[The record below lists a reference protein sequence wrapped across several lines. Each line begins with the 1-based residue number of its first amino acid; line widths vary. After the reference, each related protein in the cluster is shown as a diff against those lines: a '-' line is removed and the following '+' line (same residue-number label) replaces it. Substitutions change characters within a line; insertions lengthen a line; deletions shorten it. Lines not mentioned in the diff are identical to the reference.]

1 VVVLAAEVTALA
13 VAVSEVTALAVA
25 VSEAAGSRWAT
36 AVSATVVS
44 ATAVSTTV
52 VSRAVALVE
61 GFMLMAATLN
71 TAIAIRT
78 LPVRLLRLLV
88 GDNTARAVRSVTRG
102 ALPRSDLVG
111 ELFAPSDVC
120 ARSSRRGT
128 QRGKSHG

>member
-36 AVSATVVS
+36 AVS
-44 ATAVSTTV
+44 TTV

-78 LPVRLLRLLV
+78 TTR
-88 GDNTARAVRSVTRG
+88 TAVT
-102 ALPRSDLVG
+102 ATSW
-111 ELFAPSDVC
+111 
-120 ARSSRRGT
+120 
-128 QRGKSHG
+128 

>member
-1 VVVLAAEVTALA
+1 MVVLAA
-13 VAVSEVTALAVA
+13 EVTALAVA
-25 VSEAAGSRWAT
+25 VSEAAGSRWATTVSAT

-78 LPVRLLRLLV
+78 TTR
-88 GDNTARAVRSVTRG
+88 TAVT
-102 ALPRSDLVG
+102 ATSW
-111 ELFAPSDVC
+111 
-120 ARSSRRGT
+120 
-128 QRGKSHG
+128 